1 MIVVVTGPPCGGK
14 STYIQANA
22 KSGDVIIDMDR
33 IALALTTDDT
43 KNHAYSQAVRYIAM
57 EARKAAVKEA
67 LYQCAD
73 RRGPTAW
80 IIHTDPSPD
89 ERSQYRLRN
98 AQIVEINPGKEVCLE
113 RAKERPEVNQPIA
126 KKVINDYF
134 QKR

>member
-14 STYIQANA
+14 STYIKANA

-43 KNHAYSQAVRYIAM
+43 QNHAYSQAIRFIAM

-80 IIHTDPSPD
+80 IIHTDPSAD

-98 AQIVEINPGKEVCLE
+98 AQIIEINPGKEVCLE

>member
-14 STYIQANA
+14 STYIKANA
-22 KSGDVIIDMDR
+22 KSGDVIIDMDK

-43 KNHAYSQAVRYIAM
+43 PNHSYSQAIRFIAM
-57 EARKAAVKEA
+57 QARKAAVKEA

-80 IIHTDPSPD
+80 IIHTDPSAD

-113 RAKERPEVNQPIA
+113 RLKSRPAINQPIA
-126 KKVINDYF
+126 RKVISDYF

>member
-14 STYIQANA
+14 STYIKDRA

-43 KNHAYSQAVRYIAM
+43 ASHSYSSEVRWIAM
-57 EARKAAVKEA
+57 QARKAAVKEA
-67 LYQCAD
+67 LFQFAS

-80 IIHTDPSPD
+80 IIHTDPTAD

-98 AQIVEINPGKEVCLE
+98 AQIVEINPGKDVCLE
-113 RAKERPEVNQPIA
+113 RLKSRPEVNQPIA
-126 KKVINDYF
+126 RKVISDYF
-134 QKR
+134 EKR

>member
-14 STYIQANA
+14 STYIKDNA
-22 KSGDVIIDMDR
+22 RSGDVIIDMDK

-43 KNHAYSQAVRYIAM
+43 PSHSYSQEVRWIAM
-57 EARKAAVKEA
+57 QARKAAVKEA
-67 LYQCAD
+67 LYQFAS

-80 IIHTDPSPD
+80 IIHTDPTSD

-113 RAKERPEVNQPIA
+113 RVKSRPQDSQPRTVKGIS
-126 KKVINDYF
+126 DYF

>member
-14 STYIQANA
+14 STYIKDRA
-22 KSGDVIIDMDR
+22 KSGDVIIDMDK

-43 KNHAYSQAVRYIAM
+43 ASHSYSSEIRWIAM
-57 EARKAAVKEA
+57 AARKAAIKEA
-67 LYQCAD
+67 LFQFAS

-98 AQIVEINPGKEVCLE
+98 AQIVEINPGKELCLL
-113 RAKERPEVNQPIA
+113 RVKERPAINQPIA
-126 KKVINDYF
+126 MKVINDYF

>member
-14 STYIQANA
+14 STYIKDRA

-43 KNHAYSQAVRYIAM
+43 SSHSYSSEVRWIAM
-57 EARKAAVKEA
+57 QARKAAVKEA
-67 LYQCAD
+67 LYQFAS

-80 IIHTDPSPD
+80 IIHTDPTAD

-98 AQIVEINPGKEVCLE
+98 AQIVEINPGKDVCLE
-113 RAKERPEVNQPIA
+113 RLKSRPEVNQPIA
-126 KKVINDYF
+126 RKVISDYF
-134 QKR
+134 EKR

>member
-14 STYIQANA
+14 STYIKDRA

-43 KNHAYSQAVRYIAM
+43 ASHSYSSEVRWIAM
-57 EARKAAVKEA
+57 QARKAAVKEA
-67 LYQCAD
+67 LYQFAS

-80 IIHTDPSPD
+80 IIHTDPTAD

-98 AQIVEINPGKEVCLE
+98 AQIVEINPGKDVCLE
-113 RAKERPEVNQPIA
+113 RLKSRPEVNQPIA
-126 KKVINDYF
+126 RKVISDYF
-134 QKR
+134 EKR